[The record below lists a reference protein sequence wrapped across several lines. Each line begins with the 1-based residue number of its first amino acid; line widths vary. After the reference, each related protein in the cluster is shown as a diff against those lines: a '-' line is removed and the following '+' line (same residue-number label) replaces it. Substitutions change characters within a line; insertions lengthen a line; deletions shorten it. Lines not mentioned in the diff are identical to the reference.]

1 MTKHDSVITDLIVTS
16 AFGIEVMID
25 RIVKTAVSRFVDA
38 ETANILSGVS
48 ERNLCGR
55 LALILESVAHECGL
69 AGYFAAVEY
78 NRKQGGKVK
87 TIINKD
93 YKVISINCDLILH
106 SRGDNVESDN
116 LIAIEMKKS
125 NRPEKEKESDRSRL
139 RTMTKSSYDGVWS
152 HDGTAHPEHVCGYDL
167 GAFIEL
173 DQHEREK
180 RVEYFANGDSIGKI
194 DRVPLSAMTR

>member
-1 MTKHDSVITDLIVTS
+1 MTKHDSVITDLIATS

-69 AGYFAAVEY
+69 AGYFADVEY

-93 YKVISINCDLILH
+93 YKI
-106 SRGDNVESDN
+106 
-116 LIAIEMKKS
+116 
-125 NRPEKEKESDRSRL
+125 
-139 RTMTKSSYDGVWS
+139 
-152 HDGTAHPEHVCGYDL
+152 
-167 GAFIEL
+167 
-173 DQHEREK
+173 
-180 RVEYFANGDSIGKI
+180 
-194 DRVPLSAMTR
+194 PLMHLAPV